1 MGKKVYFS
9 VSNRDKQEFM
19 KDTVQ
24 IHCINTNEKKDVP
37 VGSSLEELIEVFG
50 VKMPHLIANAKVN
63 NKTESLAYRV
73 YRPKRIEY
81 VDISNSSAMRTYV
94 RSLCFI
100 LAKAVDDLF
109 PDAQIFIE
117 HSVSNGYYFQIDAGQ
132 IIGKEQL
139 DNIRKRMHEIVEA
152 DIPFESIEDETTDV
166 VKLFR
171 KHRMEDKALLLETS
185 DFLYAHYFKLGT
197 YIDYYYGCIVP
208 STGYIKLFDIHQ
220 YNGGFLLQVPS
231 RTEPEQLA
239 PIVKQEKLLNVY
251 REHLK
256 FLKISNLN
264 NVGDLNKAKINGRIS
279 DVIQISEAYQAK
291 QIGEIAAQIRQKYD
305 EGVRL
310 ILISGPSSSGKTT
323 FRKRLEIELFVE
335 MLKPIGIS
343 LDDYFVERDKTPLDE
358 FGEKDYESLYAL
370 DLDLFEENLLALMNG
385 NEVEL
390 PSYNFVSGKREF
402 KGNRLKIDANCIL
415 IVEGIHA
422 LNPELTERIP
432 AINKFMIYVSAL
444 TSISLDNHNWIPA
457 ADNRLLRRIV
467 RDYRYRGYSA
477 IETISRWES
486 VRRGEEKW
494 IFPFQENADV
504 MFNSAMIYE
513 LAAIRRHAEPILQQ
527 VPKTDPE
534 YAEAYRL
541 LKFLSYFNYITDR
554 ELPPT
559 SLLREFLGGS
569 SFRY

>member
-1 MGKKVYFS
+1 
-9 VSNRDKQEFM
+9 M

-24 IHCINTNEKKDVP
+24 VHCINTNEKKDVP
-37 VGSSLEELIEVFG
+37 MGSSLEELIEVFG

-63 NKTESLAYRV
+63 NKTESLAYRI

-139 DNIRKRMHEIVEA
+139 DNIRKRMHEIVDA
-152 DIPFESIEDETTDV
+152 NIPFESIEDETTDV

-185 DFLYAHYFKLGT
+185 DFLYAHYFRLGN

-208 STGYIKLFDIHQ
+208 STGYIQLFDIHQ

-256 FLKISNLN
+256 FLKISDLN

-335 MLKPIGIS
+335 MLKPIGLS
-343 LDDYFVERDKTPLDE
+343 LDDYFVERDKTPVDD

-370 DLDLFEENLLALMNG
+370 DLELFEENLLALMNG

-402 KGNRLKIDANCIL
+402 KGNRLKMGANNIL

-457 ADNRLLRRIV
+457 ADNRLLRRLV

-477 IETISRWES
+477 VETISRWES

-494 IFPFQENADV
+494 IFPYQENADV

-513 LAAIRRHAEPILQQ
+513 LAAIRRHVEPILQQ

>member
-1 MGKKVYFS
+1 
-9 VSNRDKQEFM
+9 M

-24 IHCINTNEKKDVP
+24 VHCINTNEKKDVP
-37 VGSSLEELIEVFG
+37 MGSSLEELIEVFG

-63 NKTESLAYRV
+63 NKTESLAYRI

-81 VDISNSSAMRTYV
+81 VDIGNSSAMRTYV

-109 PDAQIFIE
+109 PDAHIFIE

-139 DNIRKRMHEIVEA
+139 DNIRNRMREIVDA
-152 DIPFESIEDETTDV
+152 DIPFESIEDETTNV

-171 KHRMEDKALLLETS
+171 EHRMEDKALLLETS
-185 DFLYAHYFKLGT
+185 DFLYAYYFKLGN

-323 FRKRLEIELFVE
+323 FRKRLEVELFVE
-335 MLKPIGIS
+335 MLKPIGLS

-358 FGEKDYESLYAL
+358 SGEKDYESLYAL

-402 KGNRLKIDANCIL
+402 KGNRLKMGDNNIL

-457 ADNRLLRRIV
+457 SDNRLLRRLV

-494 IFPFQENADV
+494 IFPYQENADV

-513 LAAIRRHAEPILQQ
+513 LAAIRRHVEPILQQ

>member
-1 MGKKVYFS
+1 
-9 VSNRDKQEFM
+9 M

-24 IHCINTNEKKDVP
+24 VHCINTNEKKDVP
-37 VGSSLEELIEVFG
+37 MGSSLEELIEVFG

-63 NKTESLAYRV
+63 NKTESLAYRI

-139 DNIRKRMHEIVEA
+139 DNIRNRMREIVDA
-152 DIPFESIEDETTDV
+152 DIPFESIEDETTNV

-171 KHRMEDKALLLETS
+171 EHRMEDKALLLETS
-185 DFLYAHYFKLGT
+185 DFLYAYYFKLGN

-256 FLKISNLN
+256 FLKISDLN

-323 FRKRLEIELFVE
+323 FRKRLEVELFVE
-335 MLKPIGIS
+335 MLKPIGLS

-402 KGNRLKIDANCIL
+402 KGNRLKMGANNIL

-494 IFPFQENADV
+494 IFPYQENADV

-513 LAAIRRHAEPILQQ
+513 LAAIRRHVEPILQQ

>member
-1 MGKKVYFS
+1 
-9 VSNRDKQEFM
+9 M

-24 IHCINTNEKKDVP
+24 VHCINTNEKKDVP
-37 VGSSLEELIEVFG
+37 MGSSLEELIEVFG

-63 NKTESLAYRV
+63 NKTESLAYRI

-81 VDISNSSAMRTYV
+81 VDIGNSSAMRTYV

-117 HSVSNGYYFQIDAGQ
+117 HSVSNGYYFQIDTGQ

-139 DNIRKRMHEIVEA
+139 DNIRNRMREIVDA

-185 DFLYAHYFKLGT
+185 DFLYAYYFKLGN

-208 STGYIKLFDIHQ
+208 STGYIQLFDIHQ

-256 FLKISNLN
+256 FLKISDLN

-335 MLKPIGIS
+335 MLKPIGLS
-343 LDDYFVERDKTPLDE
+343 LDDYFVERDKTPVDD

-402 KGNRLKIDANCIL
+402 KGNRLKMGANNIL

-457 ADNRLLRRIV
+457 ADNRLLRRLV

-477 IETISRWES
+477 VETISRWES

-494 IFPFQENADV
+494 IFPYQENADV

-513 LAAIRRHAEPILQQ
+513 LAAIRRHVEPILQQ

>member
-1 MGKKVYFS
+1 
-9 VSNRDKQEFM
+9 M

-24 IHCINTNEKKDVP
+24 VHCINTNEKKDVP
-37 VGSSLEELIEVFG
+37 MGSSLEELIEVFG

-63 NKTESLAYRV
+63 NKTESLAYRI

-132 IIGKEQL
+132 IIDKEQL
-139 DNIRKRMHEIVEA
+139 DNIRKRMHEIVDA

-185 DFLYAHYFKLGT
+185 DFLYAHYFRLGN

-264 NVGDLNKAKINGRIS
+264 NVGDLNKTKIDGRIS

-291 QIGEIAAQIRQKYD
+291 QISEIAAQIRQKYD

-335 MLKPIGIS
+335 MLKPSGLS
-343 LDDYFVERDKTPLDE
+343 LDDYFVERDKTPVDE

-402 KGNRLKIDANCIL
+402 KGDRLKMDANSIL

-457 ADNRLLRRIV
+457 ADNRLLRRLV

-477 IETISRWES
+477 AETISRWES

>member
-1 MGKKVYFS
+1 M
-9 VSNRDKQEFM
+9 
-19 KDTVQ
+19 
-24 IHCINTNEKKDVP
+24 
-37 VGSSLEELIEVFG
+37 GSSLEELIEVFG

-63 NKTESLAYRV
+63 NKTESLAYRI

-81 VDISNSSAMRTYV
+81 VDIGNSSAMRTYV

-109 PDAQIFIE
+109 PDAHIFIE

-139 DNIRKRMHEIVEA
+139 DNIRNRMREIVDA
-152 DIPFESIEDETTDV
+152 DIPFESIEDETTNV

-171 KHRMEDKALLLETS
+171 EHRMEDKALLLETS
-185 DFLYAHYFKLGT
+185 DFLYAYYFKLGN

-256 FLKISNLN
+256 FLKISDLN

-323 FRKRLEIELFVE
+323 FRKRLEVELFVE
-335 MLKPIGIS
+335 MLKPIGLS

-358 FGEKDYESLYAL
+358 SGEKDYESLYAL

-402 KGNRLKIDANCIL
+402 KGNRLKMGDNNIL

-457 ADNRLLRRIV
+457 SDNRLLRRLV

-477 IETISRWES
+477 AETISRWES

-494 IFPFQENADV
+494 IFPYQENADV

-513 LAAIRRHAEPILQQ
+513 LAAIRRHVEPILQQ

>member
-1 MGKKVYFS
+1 
-9 VSNRDKQEFM
+9 M

-24 IHCINTNEKKDVP
+24 VHCINTNEKKDVP
-37 VGSSLEELIEVFG
+37 MGSSLEELIEVFG

-63 NKTESLAYRV
+63 NKTESLAYRI

-81 VDISNSSAMRTYV
+81 VDIGNSSAMRTYV

-117 HSVSNGYYFQIDAGQ
+117 HSVSNGYYFQIDTGQ

-139 DNIRKRMHEIVEA
+139 DNIRNRMREIVDA

-185 DFLYAHYFKLGT
+185 DFLYAYYFKLGN

-208 STGYIKLFDIHQ
+208 STGYIQLFDIHQ

-256 FLKISNLN
+256 FLKISDLN

-335 MLKPIGIS
+335 MLKPIGLS

-402 KGNRLKIDANCIL
+402 KGNRLKMGANNIL

-494 IFPFQENADV
+494 IFPYQENADV

-513 LAAIRRHAEPILQQ
+513 LAAIRRHVEPILQQ

>member
-1 MGKKVYFS
+1 
-9 VSNRDKQEFM
+9 M

-24 IHCINTNEKKDVP
+24 VHCINTNEKKDVP
-37 VGSSLEELIEVFG
+37 MGSSLEELIEVFG

-63 NKTESLAYRV
+63 NKTESLAYRI

-139 DNIRKRMHEIVEA
+139 DNIRNRMHEIVDA

-185 DFLYAHYFKLGT
+185 DFLYAYYFKLGN

-208 STGYIKLFDIHQ
+208 STGYIQLFDIHQ

-239 PIVKQEKLLNVY
+239 PIVKQEKLLNIY

-256 FLKISNLN
+256 FLKISDLN

-305 EGVRL
+305 KGVRL

-323 FRKRLEIELFVE
+323 FRKRLEVELFVE
-335 MLKPIGIS
+335 MLKPIGVS

-402 KGNRLKIDANCIL
+402 KGNRLKMGVNNIL

-457 ADNRLLRRIV
+457 SDNRLLRRLV

-494 IFPFQENADV
+494 IFPYQENADV

-513 LAAIRRHAEPILQQ
+513 LAAIRRHVEPILQQ